1 MSSLSRNTI
10 NSTMEFGAY
19 NSRRDPDNLSNDKKM
34 LKQLEK
40 SGKWMIK
47 ILQRYVNIW
56 PI

>member
-1 MSSLSRNTI
+1 MSSLSRNAI